1 MAKFLDGPGVQAAM
15 TELIKNTDKQL
26 FIISPYLKISTMMKN
41 YLTSIDR
48 KGLPITI
55 TYRPPNTNINDGDLS
70 FFQDLDHLKL
80 YQCENLHSK
89 CYINEKEGIITSMN
103 LHEHSQTHNWEMG
116 IKFSRTDDPEIFA
129 DVTKELRTMGTQMKL
144 QTIPKK
150 VAEPQQKSSPA
161 QGVHKSAP
169 KYQEKLAYKP
179 TEAPNKSTL
188 LKILDI
194 VSGAE
199 GYCIRCGTG
208 LKTFDLQK
216 PYCDKCYASWARYK
230 NPKYK
235 EKFCHACGCE
245 KNYIRHRLKNR
256 VVSIVLTNYTRNE
269 FFRSQIF

>member
-116 IKFSRTDDPEIFA
+116 IKFSRNDDPEIFA

-150 VAEPQQKSSPA
+150 IAESSHITPHKPPQRP
-161 QGVHKSAP
+161 
-169 KYQEKLAYKP
+169 AYKP
-179 TEAPNKSTL
+179 TEAPSKGLIT
-188 LKILDI
+188 KILDT
-194 VSGAE
+194 VTGESA
-199 GYCIRCGTG
+199 YCIRCGKG
-208 LKTFDLQK
+208 LPKFDLQK

-230 NPKYK
+230 NIKYK
-235 EKFCHACGCE
+235 EKFCHGCGLDDTKSVITFE
-245 KNYIRHRLKNR
+245 KPTCKSCFTEYYKK
-256 VVSIVLTNYTRNE
+256 
-269 FFRSQIF
+269 